1 MVDKAVCL
9 CQAFVREKENRE
21 FLKSINLHSKC
32 PNRPVCL
39 MQNGNMPAGEQK
51 DPRARILEAADRLFY
66 AEGVRATGTE
76 KIMAESGVAKATFYR
91 HYESKDDLVM
101 AYLDD
106 RERQLWEYMNTPQ
119 PPGDIFEA
127 LQKLERYM
135 NAPGVIGCPFLR
147 VASEFPDT
155 TNPFHRRV
163 IAQKDKLLAFL
174 SDLLKPQHKDHKM
187 IATQLL
193 ALIDGCLSLRMVY
206 GQGRRVALMKPA
218 ELLLPSR

>member
-1 MVDKAVCL
+1 
-9 CQAFVREKENRE
+9 
-21 FLKSINLHSKC
+21 
-32 PNRPVCL
+32 
-39 MQNGNMPAGEQK
+39 MPAEERK
-51 DPRARILEAADRLFY
+51 DPRARILEAADHLFY
-66 AEGVRATGTE
+66 TEGVRATGTE
-76 KIMAESGVAKATFYR
+76 KIMAESCVAKATFYR
-91 HYESKDDLVM
+91 HFESKDELVM

-106 RERQLWEYMNTPQ
+106 RECQLWEYLNTPQ
-119 PPGDIFEA
+119 PPGDIFAA

-147 VASEFPDT
+147 VASEFSDT
-155 TNPFHRRV
+155 THPFHQRV

-174 SDLLKPQHKDHKM
+174 SDLIKAQHKDHKM

-218 ELLLPSR
+218 ELLLASR

>member
-1 MVDKAVCL
+1 
-9 CQAFVREKENRE
+9 
-21 FLKSINLHSKC
+21 
-32 PNRPVCL
+32 
-39 MQNGNMPAGEQK
+39 MPADERK
-51 DPRARILEAADRLFY
+51 DPRARILETADHLFY
-66 AEGVRATGTE
+66 TEGIRATGTE
-76 KIMAESGVAKATFYR
+76 KIMAVSGVAKATFYR
-91 HYESKDDLVM
+91 HFDSKDDLVM

-119 PPGDIFEA
+119 PPGDIFAA

-155 TNPFHRRV
+155 THPFHQRV
-163 IAQKDKLLAFL
+163 IAQKDMLLAFL
-174 SDLLKPQHKDHKM
+174 SDFLKQQHKDHKM

-218 ELLLPSR
+218 GLLLASR